1 MNDSRLRSGL
11 SLWQV
16 VIIGIA
22 YMTPMTVF
30 DTFGIVSGV
39 TEGRVPMAYLLAL
52 VAVLLTAL
60 SYGRLVKLYP
70 EAGSAYTYARGT
82 CGSQF
87 GFLVGWSSLLDYILL
102 PMINSLLSGIYL
114 RSLFPHIPPALFI
127 MAFTLLVA
135 FINCRNIKLLANLN
149 VIFVGLPVILMGIFI
164 YMVIQGVSHH
174 AGSGHVW
181 TLAPLLNGNAS
192 VLPLIGGAAML
203 CFSFL
208 GFDAVTTLSGDTR
221 NPGKV
226 IPRAIF
232 ITALSGGLIFFV
244 AAWFIQLYYP
254 NNAQFKNPDEAMPE
268 IVLYVGGKF
277 FQSVFLVAIL
287 VNTFA
292 SALASHASAAR
303 LLNIMGRDNIFPQ
316 KFFGYNHP
324 QTHSPL
330 YCILF
335 VSGISMTAVFFNLD
349 TAVSLISF
357 GALVAF
363 SSVNISVL
371 MHFAVLKKQIN
382 SLREGINNVVMPLLG
397 LLTVAVMW
405 FNLDKD
411 ALELGLTWAA
421 LGAAYLVYCKLTNKV
436 VVLSE
441 V

>member
-1 MNDSRLRSGL
+1 MSSSKSGL
-11 SLWQV
+11 SVWQV

-70 EAGSAYTYARGT
+70 DAGSAYSYAKNT
-82 CGSQF
+82 CGNQV
-87 GFLVGWSSLLDYILL
+87 GMLVGWASLLDYILL

-114 RSLFPHIPPALFI
+114 RSLFPQIPPWTFI
-127 MAFTLLVA
+127 FAFTLLVT

-149 VIFVGLPVILMGIFI
+149 FILVGLPVFLMGVFI
-164 YMVIQGVSHH
+164 YLVIHGVSHKL
-174 AGSGHVW
+174 GYSHVW
-181 TLAPLLNGNAS
+181 TLAPLFNGNTHI
-192 VLPLIGGAAML
+192 LPLISGAAIL

-208 GFDAVTTLSGDTR
+208 GFDAVTTLSGETR
-221 NPGKV
+221 NAKV
-226 IPRAIF
+226 AIPKAIF
-232 ITALSGGLIFFV
+232 ITALSGGFIFFV
-244 AAWFIQLYYP
+244 VAWFTQLYFP
-254 NNAQFKNPDEAMPE
+254 DNSHFKNPTEAMPE
-268 IVLYVGGKF
+268 IILYVGGYF

-303 LLNIMGRDNIFPQ
+303 LLNIMGRDRIFP
-316 KFFGYNHP
+316 KRFFGYKSP
-324 QTHSPL
+324 ETHSPL

-335 VSGISMTAVFFNLD
+335 VGGISMTAVFFNLD

-371 MHFAVLKKQIN
+371 IQFSIVKKQVN
-382 SLREGINNVVMPLLG
+382 SPREIFDNIIMPVMG
-397 LLTVAVMW
+397 LLSVGVMW

-411 ALELGLTWAA
+411 AMVFGLAWAA
-421 LGAAYLVYCKLTNKV
+421 LGLAYLIYCKLTNKV
-436 VVLSE
+436 VILSDN
-441 V
+441 